1 MAGKKQATGNGAKMI
16 PIYIMGKKYEVPE
29 TLTILT
35 AMEYAGYRHIRG
47 CGCRGGICGACATV
61 YRLSGEYGLKFGLA
75 CQTVVAPDMYLAQ
88 IPFVPANKAIYD
100 IEKLTPDINSI
111 GRVYP
116 DLYRCLACNTCS
128 KACPMGIS
136 VMDYVQALLK
146 GDIAGCARLSHSC
159 TMCGICALRCPAELQ
174 QFHMAMLARRLYGR
188 YLQPRARHLEK
199 RVKQIKEGKFD
210 PMMDEIMSLNN
221 HELKQRYARREW
233 EPESYENPDWRP
245 EETKYLV
252 LD

>member
-1 MAGKKQATGNGAKMI
+1 MAGKKQATGNGAKLI

-61 YRLSGEYGLKFGLA
+61 YRLSGEHRLKFGLA

-111 GRVYP
+111 GLVYP

-174 QFHMAMLARRLYGR
+174 QFNMAMLARRLYGR
-188 YLQPRARHLEK
+188 YLQPRAGHLEQ
-199 RVKQIKEGKFD
+199 RVKQIKDGKFD
-210 PMMDEIMSLNN
+210 SMMDEIMSLSND
-221 HELKQRYARREW
+221 ELKRRYARREF
-233 EPESYENPDWRP
+233 EPETHENPGWQP

-252 LD
+252 FD